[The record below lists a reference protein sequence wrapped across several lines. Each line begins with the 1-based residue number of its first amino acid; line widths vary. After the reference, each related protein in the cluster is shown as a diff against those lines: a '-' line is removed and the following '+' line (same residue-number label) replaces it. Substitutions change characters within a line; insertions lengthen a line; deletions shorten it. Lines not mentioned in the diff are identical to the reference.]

1 MGVGLGVIYK
11 KIYKS
16 ESFLGDKIKTRLI
29 LTINVTYYIEQVI
42 LCKPKDVKE
51 YGATKLRKYK
61 DKVLCVRMVH
71 LQKDVFN
78 FMINDIVGFFDKVK
92 NDFENEKQ

>member
-1 MGVGLGVIYK
+1 MAQKLGIMYK
-11 KIYKS
+11 KLYRS
-16 ESFLGDKIKTRLI
+16 TSFVGDKIKTRVFVTTDI
-29 LTINVTYYIEQVI
+29 TYYIEQVI

-71 LQKDVFN
+71 LQNNVFN
-78 FMINDIVGFFDKVK
+78 LMINDIVEFFEKVK
-92 NDFENEKQ
+92 NEVEN